1 MSEAVQDQE
10 NEQATQFEVA
20 KSSAPQ
26 LEKIYHQLQASKAR
40 RKELTKMCK
49 DELSHH
55 DRHREIVEEMKELRM
70 EKKSIEQD
78 LRMNALGVEA
88 ELDELKT
95 EILSDSELLADI
107 ALNMYTSG
115 ENVEIVDEYENRYV
129 PLFKVSFKRQ

>member
-1 MSEAVQDQE
+1 MSEAIQGQDEQLTSMEVVQP
-10 NEQATQFEVA
+10 
-20 KSSAPQ
+20 SSSQ

-40 RKELTKMCK
+40 RSEITKMCK
-49 DELSHH
+49 DEMSHN

-70 EKKSIEQD
+70 EKKAIEQD

-95 EILSDSELLADI
+95 EILSDTELLADI

-115 ENVEIVDEYENRYV
+115 QNVEIVDEYDNRYV

>member
-1 MSEAVQDQE
+1 
-10 NEQATQFEVA
+10 
-20 KSSAPQ
+20 
-26 LEKIYHQLQASKAR
+26 
-40 RKELTKMCK
+40 MCK